1 MQMLNAAWGVIRP
14 FAQRLGG
21 SAHTRP
27 AVQPE
32 QAVVQPEVVAV
43 RAERPAVRAE
53 RPAVRAEQAV
63 VQPEVVAVRAEQAVV
78 QPERPVV
85 QPWSKAQVADWLG
98 SKGWRFEND
107 RRASKSRVR
116 FARKRERQ
124 DLPRRTYDVVGMSVE
139 MGEAVPEG
147 MILWVNKQ

>member
-43 RAERPAVRAE
+43 RAERPEVRAE
-53 RPAVRAEQAV
+53 RP
-63 VQPEVVAVRAEQAVV
+63 AVRAEQAVV

>member
-43 RAERPAVRAE
+43 RA
-53 RPAVRAEQAV
+53 
-63 VQPEVVAVRAEQAVV
+63 
-78 QPERPVV
+78 ERPVV